1 MPKKNADR
9 SPSGLTPK
17 QARFVVEYLKDLNG
31 TQAAIRAGYSESTAR
46 QQACRLLTNADIAAT
61 VAEQQQQQL
70 THAELTATATL
81 EAIRRQVQGDVRA
94 LFDEHGN
101 LRPIKELSA
110 EEASLIAGFEV
121 VIKNAAAGDG
131 HTDTVHKV
139 KLKNQERFVEMAA
152 KHFGLLTEKLEIT
165 GGAELIDRLMGARRR
180 AG

>member
-1 MPKKNADR
+1 MPRKNATR

-17 QARFVVEYLKDLNG
+17 QARFVVEYLKDLNA
-31 TQAAIRAGYSESTAR
+31 TQAAIRAGYSPTTA
-46 QQACRLLTNADIAAT
+46 QEQSSRLLSKVMIAAA
-61 VAEQQQQQL
+61 VAEGQAKHLKQ
-70 THAELTATATL
+70 AELTATATL
-81 EAIRRQVQGDVRA
+81 EAIRRQVQGDIRT
-94 LFDEHGN
+94 LFDDKGN